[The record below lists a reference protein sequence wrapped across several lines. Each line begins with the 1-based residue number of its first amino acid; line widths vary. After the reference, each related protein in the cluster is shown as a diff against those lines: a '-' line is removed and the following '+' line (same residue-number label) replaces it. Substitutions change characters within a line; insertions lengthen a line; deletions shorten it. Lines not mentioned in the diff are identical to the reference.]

1 MNQTTLLTNSR
12 SYYRRF
18 YRLVVIAVIIMIA
31 VITGSLL
38 LGDSVRG
45 TLTDRVNER
54 LGKTETVITS
64 GTGFMSDEIMNSP
77 ILAKAKGYL
86 LVDGFMSVNDKLIP
100 IYIWGADEI
109 EYGQSEIN
117 EPLAKKASIS
127 KDNLEGQSI
136 IVHLPSH
143 SLVPSGSL
151 FVTKSYATQMRLEIN
166 GVRDIKHGGNLLLKN
181 EQTLPLNVF
190 VCREE
195 LCEMME
201 IDSKINVILS
211 EERVSDEQ
219 IAEIWN
225 PSISGISLTDT
236 TLTSERIFIQDEI
249 VKSLNP
255 DVRYFSYLVNDITT
269 DRDTVPYSFVTAMTE
284 WNGTS
289 LSGNDIILA
298 DYTAKRLNVNKGD
311 QVGMSYFISDDL
323 KSLKTTARTF
333 VVKDIIP
340 LDDIRKDKLLMT
352 EFPGL
357 SNVETCTD
365 WDSDLPINMD
375 RIKKIDEDYWY
386 DYKQT
391 PKAIVAYDAVI
402 DDWGN
407 SFGTATA
414 LKGNWKQT
422 EGGSLIDSKALITT
436 VSPRESGL
444 YAAKHGTDFSSLFM
458 ALGFFIILSAILLIQ
473 NPLLEMFALRKN
485 EIDLYRQLGFKS
497 KDIKL
502 LLSRE
507 AFSVMLL
514 ASPIGIIAGI
524 LYSGITLWLLGNVWS
539 GATHTEG
546 FALHI
551 DPLTVII
558 GWAVGIFIC
567 AVSLQYII
575 GKQIKE
581 KS

>member
-1 MNQTTLLTNSR
+1 MNQNTLITHSR
-12 SYYRRF
+12 SYYSRY
-18 YRLVVIAVIIMIA
+18 YRLVVVAVILMMA

-45 TLTDRVNER
+45 TLTDRVYER
-54 LGKTETVITS
+54 LGNTETVITS
-64 GTGFMSDEIMNSP
+64 GTGFMNDEILQAP
-77 ILAKAKGYL
+77 VFAKSKGYL
-86 LVDGFMSVNDKLIP
+86 LVEGFVSSGDKLIP
-100 IYIWGADEI
+100 VYVWGSDEI
-109 EYGQSEIN
+109 KYGEAEIN
-117 EPLAKKASIS
+117 EPLAKKASI
-127 KDNLEGQSI
+127 DNIDGAATVL
-136 IVHLPSH
+136 HLPSH

-151 FVTKSYATQMRLEIN
+151 FVTKSYATQMRLQIS
-166 GVRDIKHGGNLLLKN
+166 GIKNVKQGGNLLLKN
-181 EQTLPLNVF
+181 EQTLPLNIF

-201 IDSKINVILS
+201 IDSKINIIMS
-211 EERVSDEQ
+211 EELITDEQ
-219 IAEIWN
+219 IAEVWT
-225 PSISGISLTDT
+225 PELSGITLTES

-255 DVRYFSYLVNDITT
+255 EVLYFSYLVNDIATQQ
-269 DRDTVPYSFVTAMTE
+269 DTVPYSFVTAMTQR
-284 WNGTS
+284 NGVP
-289 LSGNDIILA
+289 LSGNEIILA
-298 DYTAKRLNVNKGD
+298 DYTAKRLNVGKGD
-311 QVGMSYFISDDL
+311 KVDLSYFISDDL
-323 KSLKTTARTF
+323 KSLKTKGQSF

-340 LDDIRKDKLLMT
+340 LEEIRTDKLLMT

-375 RIKKIDEDYWY
+375 RIQKIDEDYWY

-402 DDWGN
+402 KDWGN

-414 LKGNWKQT
+414 LKGDWTKT
-422 EGGSLIDSKALITT
+422 DGSALIDSKMLITT

-444 YAAKHGTDFSSLFM
+444 YAATHGTDFSSLFM
-458 ALGFFIILSAILLIQ
+458 ALGFFIILSAILLMQ
-473 NPLLEMFALRKN
+473 NPLLEMFAQRKD
-485 EIDLYRQLGFKS
+485 EITLYRQLGYKA
-497 KDIKL
+497 KDIQM

-514 ASPIGIIAGI
+514 ASPLGIIAGI

-551 DPLTVII
+551 DPMTIII
-558 GWAVGIFIC
+558 GWAVGILIC
-567 AVSLQYII
+567 AISLKYII
-575 GKQIKE
+575 GKQVKE

>member
-18 YRLVVIAVIIMIA
+18 YRLVVIAVIIMMA

-54 LGKTETVITS
+54 LGKTETIITS

-100 IYIWGADEI
+100 IYIWGSDEI
-109 EYGQSEIN
+109 AYGQSEIN

-269 DRDTVPYSFVTAMTE
+269 DRDTVPYSFVSAMTE

-311 QVGMSYFISDDL
+311 QVEMSYFISDDL

-422 EGGSLIDSKALITT
+422 EAGSLIDPKALITT

>member
-1 MNQTTLLTNSR
+1 MNQTTLLTHSR

-18 YRLVVIAVIIMIA
+18 YRLVVIAVIIMMA

-45 TLTDRVNER
+45 TLADRVNER
-54 LGKTETVITS
+54 LGNTETVITS
-64 GTGFMSDEIMNSP
+64 GTGFMCDEIMDSP

-100 IYIWGADEI
+100 IYIWGSDEI

-117 EPLAKKASIS
+117 EPLAKRASIN
-127 KDNLEGQSI
+127 KDHIEGQSI

-151 FVTKSYATQMRLEIN
+151 FVTKSYATQMRLEIK

-211 EERVSDEQ
+211 EERVSEEQ
-219 IAEIWN
+219 IAEMWE
-225 PSISGISLTDT
+225 PSLSGISLTDT

-249 VKSLNP
+249 VNNLNP
-255 DVRYFSYLVNDITT
+255 DVIYFSYLVNDIAT

-289 LSGNDIILA
+289 LSDNDIILA
-298 DYTAKRLNVNKGD
+298 DYTAKRLNVSKGD
-311 QVGMSYFISDDL
+311 QVDMSYFISDDL
-323 KSLKTTARTF
+323 KSLKTTAKTF
-333 VVKDIIP
+333 VVKDIVP

-414 LKGNWKQT
+414 LKGNWKQDD
-422 EGGSLIDSKALITT
+422 GASLIDSKSLITT

-473 NPLLEMFALRKN
+473 NPLLEMFALRKD
-485 EIDLYRQLGFKS
+485 EIDLYRQLGFKA
-497 KDIKL
+497 KDIRM

-551 DPLTVII
+551 DPLTIII
-558 GWAVGIFIC
+558 GWAVGILIC
-567 AVSLQYII
+567 AVSLQFII
-575 GKQIKE
+575 GKQVKE

>member
-18 YRLVVIAVIIMIA
+18 YRLVVIAVIIMMA

-54 LGKTETVITS
+54 LGKTETIITS

-100 IYIWGADEI
+100 IYIWGSDEI
-109 EYGQSEIN
+109 AYGQSEIN

-127 KDNLEGQSI
+127 KDNLEAQSI

-190 VCREE
+190 VSREE

-201 IDSKINVILS
+201 IDSKLNVILS

-225 PSISGISLTDT
+225 PSLSGISLTDT

-255 DVRYFSYLVNDITT
+255 DVRYFSYLVNDIATY
-269 DRDTVPYSFVTAMTE
+269 RDTVPYSFVTAMTE

-289 LSGNDIILA
+289 LSVNDIILA

-311 QVGMSYFISDDL
+311 QVDMSYFISDDL

-422 EGGSLIDSKALITT
+422 EGVSLIDSKALITT

-551 DPLTVII
+551 DPLTVIL

>member
-18 YRLVVIAVIIMIA
+18 YRLVVIAVIIMMA

-225 PSISGISLTDT
+225 PSLSGISLTDT

-255 DVRYFSYLVNDITT
+255 DVRYFSYLVNDIAT

-298 DYTAKRLNVNKGD
+298 DYTAKRLNISKGD
-311 QVGMSYFISDDL
+311 QVDMSYFISDDL

-391 PKAIVAYDAVI
+391 PKAIVAYYAVK

-422 EGGSLIDSKALITT
+422 EGVSLIDSKALITT